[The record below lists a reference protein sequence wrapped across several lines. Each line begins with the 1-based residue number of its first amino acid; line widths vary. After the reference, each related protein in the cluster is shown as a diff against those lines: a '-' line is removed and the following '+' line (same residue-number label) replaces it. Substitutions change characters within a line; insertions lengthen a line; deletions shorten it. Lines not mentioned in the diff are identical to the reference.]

1 MIIKFFELQKINLKK
16 NNFFLLHGKNNGLKY
31 EIIKNLSQNYKEI
44 TKYEEKE
51 IIENGEN
58 ILTNLF
64 SRSFFEDKKEILI
77 KRASDK
83 ILKFIEKVT
92 SKNID
97 DITIFIDSDGLEKKS
112 KLRSLFEKE
121 KQLICIPLYPDNEQ
135 TMSRL
140 IYNFLREKKI
150 TLSNENVNF
159 LIKRSNGD
167 REILINELRKIENY
181 CKDGKKLNTEILL
194 KLINLIENHNFTEL
208 ADQCLLGNNKRLVQI
223 LNENNFS
230 NEDCVVI
237 SRILLNKSKKL
248 FDLTKSYKINNNIE
262 TTISTAKPPIF
273 WKDKEIIK
281 KQILRWSKLNL
292 REFMFNINS
301 LELNIKKNL
310 GNPINYTM
318 DFILEY
324 SKQKSNS

>member
-31 EIIKNLSQNYKEI
+31 EIIKNLSQNYNEI

-51 IIENGEN
+51 IVENGEN
-58 ILTNLF
+58 ILIDLF

-92 SKNID
+92 SKNLD
-97 DITIFIDSDGLEKKS
+97 DIKIFIDSDSLEKKS

-121 KQLICIPLYPDNEQ
+121 KQLICIPLYPDSEQ

-230 NEDCVVI
+230 NDDCVVI

-248 FDLTKSYKINNNIE
+248 FDLIKSYKINNNIE

>member
-51 IIENGEN
+51 IIENEEN

-121 KQLICIPLYPDNEQ
+121 KQLICIPLYIDNEQ
-135 TMSRL
+135 TLSRL

-150 TLSNENVNF
+150 TLSPENVNF

-194 KLINLIENHNFTEL
+194 KLINLIENHSFTEL
-208 ADQCLLGNNKRLVQI
+208 ADQCLLGNNKKLVQI

-230 NEDCVVI
+230 IEDCIVI

-248 FDLTKSYKINNNIE
+248 FDLIKNYKINNNIE

-273 WKDKEIIK
+273 WKDKDIIK

-292 REFMFNINS
+292 REFMFNISS
-301 LELNIKKNL
+301 LELNIKKNI